1 MEMQR
6 EASDQPQAE
15 YLKCAKCGRDAECEI
30 WDHPVCYPCA
40 ADWQTKSPTYG
51 QIGQRHAPTVYRE
64 FTAKWLAEAKRGAA

>member
-1 MEMQR
+1 MALPLKDTTSEPTAPPCSKCKER
-6 EASDQPQAE
+6 ES
-15 YLKCAKCGRDAECEI
+15 ECEI

-64 FTAKWLAEAKRGAA
+64 LTAKWLAEGKERAA